1 MLSKEKLVN
10 KIGLIL
16 LLLMNQ
22 YGLLELE
29 KLLLQN
35 KLKKFTLTL
44 EIILKELV
52 KMLVIKPELSMEEV

>member
-10 KIGLIL
+10 KIGLTL

-29 KLLLQN
+29 KLPLQN
-35 KLKKFTLTL
+35 KLKKFMLTL
-44 EIILKELV
+44 EIILKELA